1 MLEPGGLHHPGV
13 VVLLDGDL
21 AGGVHL
27 GGALHI
33 GGLIHRHRGQ
43 LSQLLGGLF
52 DQLPGALMGCGGDL
66 KQFQPKA
73 LHVGAELV
81 QQGGIGHD
89 VRLVGGHD
97 HLAGGQL
104 GGVLLQLGVD
114 GLEVLHR
121 VPALAARDVHHMD
134 EQAAAVD
141 VAQKVVAQSGAVG
154 GALNDAGDVR
164 HDEGDALLHIHHAQV
179 GEKGGEVIIGDLGLS
194 PADHAEQRGLTH
206 VGEAHQPHISQQLQ
220 LQHHLAALAGIA
232 SLGKAGDLPGGGGEV
247 LVAPAAPAAPAE
259 DEGGVIRH
267 IVDDLLGGGVPDD
280 GAPGDPQD
288 QVCAVSAGAAL
299 AASVCAVG
307 GGVLALIAEVHQ
319 GGHMVVHC
327 DHHVAAPAAVAAV
340 RAAGGHIFFP
350 VEGDH
355 AVAAV
360 AGADGDLCGIY
371 KGCCHTERLLTV

>member
-1 MLEPGGLHHPGV
+1 M
-13 VVLLDGDL
+13 
-21 AGGVHL
+21 
-27 GGALHI
+27 
-33 GGLIHRHRGQ
+33 
-43 LSQLLGGLF
+43 
-52 DQLPGALMGCGGDL
+52 
-66 KQFQPKA
+66 
-73 LHVGAELV
+73 
-81 QQGGIGHD
+81 
-89 VRLVGGHD
+89 
-97 HLAGGQL
+97 
-104 GGVLLQLGVD
+104 
-114 GLEVLHR
+114 
-121 VPALAARDVHHMD
+121 
-134 EQAAAVD
+134 
-141 VAQKVVAQSGAVG
+141 
-154 GALNDAGDVR
+154 
-164 HDEGDALLHIHHAQV
+164 
-179 GEKGGEVIIGDLGLS
+179 IIGDLGLS

-206 VGEAHQPHISQQLQ
+206 VGEAHQPHIGQQLQ